1 MERTIFFTQLYYPD
15 ITTTAIIMTDLAEDL
30 AKHDLDV
37 NVVSAQPT
45 YLVKD
50 KSPKTEIHNNVSIK
64 RIWSFNLDKNKNLG
78 RLFNSASCFIS
89 MFFALFSIPK
99 DRHLIFNTNPALLPL
114 LGVAA
119 AKFRKQHYSILVHD
133 LWPELPAHIG
143 MISKGGLIYKI
154 ISSLMNLSFRYAD
167 KIIVLSQAMKTTIA
181 ERVPG
186 CIDRIRMI
194 HNWADNSRVY
204 PVSKKKNQLLDKHR
218 LNGQKVIMYSG
229 NLGRYQPLETMIQ
242 AAAELKDRAD
252 ILFLFTGD
260 GAKKPKLVKFAK
272 TEDLT
277 NVRFL
282 PFQPLS
288 RLAESLS
295 MADISLM
302 GILPENEGVIM
313 PSKLY
318 GLLAVGKP
326 IICLSDPSSEV
337 AGILRDADAG
347 IQTSIDDP
355 KELARHIVSILDDPE
370 RAKQMGQ
377 NCINYFQT
385 HFERKIVTRQWYDL
399 LTNEARDQKSEI

>member
-1 MERTIFFTQLYYPD
+1 
-15 ITTTAIIMTDLAEDL
+15 
-30 AKHDLDV
+30 
-37 NVVSAQPT
+37 
-45 YLVKD
+45 
-50 KSPKTEIHNNVSIK
+50 
-64 RIWSFNLDKNKNLG
+64 
-78 RLFNSASCFIS
+78 
-89 MFFALFSIPK
+89 
-99 DRHLIFNTNPALLPL
+99 
-114 LGVAA
+114 
-119 AKFRKQHYSILVHD
+119 
-133 LWPELPAHIG
+133 
-143 MISKGGLIYKI
+143 
-154 ISSLMNLSFRYAD
+154 MNGY
-167 KIIVLSQAMKTTIA
+167 
-181 ERVPG
+181 
-186 CIDRIRMI
+186 
-194 HNWADNSRVY
+194 
-204 PVSKKKNQLLDKHR
+204 
-218 LNGQKVIMYSG
+218 
-229 NLGRYQPLETMIQ
+229 
-242 AAAELKDRAD
+242 
-252 ILFLFTGD
+252 
-260 GAKKPKLVKFAK
+260 KFAK